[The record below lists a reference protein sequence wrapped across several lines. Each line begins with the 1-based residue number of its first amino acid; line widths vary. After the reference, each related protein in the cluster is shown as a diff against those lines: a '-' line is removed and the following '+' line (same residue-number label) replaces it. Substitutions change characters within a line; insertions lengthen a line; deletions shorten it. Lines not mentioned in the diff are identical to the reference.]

1 MQIRS
6 KKLTGVYT
14 SNLSKMVDLAV
25 LKSNIVKL
33 DIDKLKNVPSR
44 LSSSKRKVDKLNI
57 GKFQTTPVDLS
68 KLTNVVNGVIKKVVF
83 NTKIGNIEY
92 KYLLLLI

>member
-1 MQIRS
+1 
-6 KKLTGVYT
+6 
-14 SNLSKMVDLAV
+14 MVDLAD
-25 LKSNIVKL
+25 LKSNIDKL

-57 GKFQTTPVDLS
+57 GKFETTPVDLS

-92 KYLLLLI
+92 KYLPLLI